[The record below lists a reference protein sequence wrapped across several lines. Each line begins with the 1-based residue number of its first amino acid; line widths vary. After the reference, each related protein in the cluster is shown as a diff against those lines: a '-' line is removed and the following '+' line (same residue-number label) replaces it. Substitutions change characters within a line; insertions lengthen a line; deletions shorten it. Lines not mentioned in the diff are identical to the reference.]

1 MNDTD
6 EIIEMFKT
14 MLGKA
19 AGKCPNAEI
28 IISSILPFS
37 GDEYEKAN
45 IDILQINQQ
54 LRDFVGE
61 RQFVDNYPVVMDEMM
76 QIDTHMYKDE
86 RHIKPS
92 KKGKLA
98 GNILNKIKEVYFSG
112 KLATG
117 DGAES
122 PLISN

>member
-1 MNDTD
+1 M
-6 EIIEMFKT
+6 
-14 MLGKA
+14 
-19 AGKCPNAEI
+19 
-28 IISSILPFS
+28 
-37 GDEYEKAN
+37 
-45 IDILQINQQ
+45 
-54 LRDFVGE
+54 GE

-76 QIDTHMYKDE
+76 QIDTRMYRDE